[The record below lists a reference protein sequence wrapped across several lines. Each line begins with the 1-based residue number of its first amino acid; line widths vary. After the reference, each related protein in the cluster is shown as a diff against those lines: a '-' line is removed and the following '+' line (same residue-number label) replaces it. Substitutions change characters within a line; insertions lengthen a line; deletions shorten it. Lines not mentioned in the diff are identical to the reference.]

1 MSACHRRWWWSWIM
15 VAMCCLIALPA
26 QAQQADSTPE
36 AIRAEL
42 AKLRQEFDA
51 VRQQYGDRL
60 NDLENRLAEL
70 EAAKQGSPP
79 AAPAVAP
86 EPATAVAEATPPA
99 PPEGAQAAPSAAPPT
114 SAQVPTGAEGAGGP
128 SGSLPVYGN
137 VNLMSKIFNPDVAVI
152 GDFLGAAGSNTI
164 NPQPALEMHE
174 AEASFQAVVDPYA
187 RADFFLSFGP
197 EGAEIEEGFI
207 SFPTVPGGLNVKVG
221 KMRAGF
227 GKVNAMHTHVL
238 PWTDRPLVTENL
250 VGGDE
255 GISDSGVSAARII
268 PIPWFF
274 LEATGEVYRGE
285 SEVFSTHT
293 RGDLTYV
300 GRLRAYQDINE
311 ASNVDVGGSF
321 AYGKNDLGSD
331 FATRLVGFD
340 LTYRYRPL
348 RRAIYRR
355 FIARTEMIWSRRD
368 LLASRADSVG
378 GYLSGDYQFARRWFG
393 GLRFDYSDR
402 ADNDALH
409 DKGMS
414 ALVTYWPSEF
424 SQIRGQYR
432 RIRYAEQET
441 ANEFLF
447 QFLFSIGAHG
457 AHSF

>member
-1 MSACHRRWWWSWIM
+1 M
-15 VAMCCLIALPA
+15 VAAWCLMARPA
-26 QAQQADSTPE
+26 GAQQPDTGAAAD

-42 AKLRQEFDA
+42 ATLRQEFES

-60 NDLENRLAEL
+60 NDLEGRLARL
-70 EAAKQGSPP
+70 EASKEGSETPAPP
-79 AAPAVAP
+79 ASSPTPA
-86 EPATAVAEATPPA
+86 EPTTAVAEAA
-99 PPEGAQAAPSAAPPT
+99 PQAPDSAAPQSAPPT

-128 SGSLPVYGN
+128 SGALPVYGN

-152 GDFLGAAGSNTI
+152 GDFLGAAGSNTV

-187 RADFFLSFGP
+187 RADFFLSFGA

-221 KMRAGF
+221 KMRAAF
-227 GKVNAMHTHVL
+227 GKVNTMHTHVL

-255 GISDSGVSAARII
+255 GISDSGLSVARLV
-268 PIPWFF
+268 PNPWFF
-274 LEATGEVYRGE
+274 LEATGEVYRGD
-285 SEVFSTHT
+285 SEVFTSST
-293 RGDLTYV
+293 RSDLTYV
-300 GRLRAYQDINE
+300 GRLRGYQDITEGSNLE
-311 ASNVDVGGSF
+311 AGSSI
-321 AYGKNDLGSD
+321 AYGKNELGSD
-331 FATRLVGFD
+331 YSTRLIGFD

-348 RRAIYRR
+348 RRAIYKR
-355 FIARTEMIWSRRD
+355 FMARTEMIWSRKE
-368 LLASRADSVG
+368 LLAGVASSVG
-378 GYLSGDYQFARRWFG
+378 GYVSGDYQFARRWFG

-402 ADNDALH
+402 ADDDSQH
-409 DKGMS
+409 DEGMS
-414 ALVTYWPSEF
+414 WLVTYWPSEF

-432 RIRYAEQET
+432 RIRYAEGET

-457 AHSF
+457 AHAF